1 MWGFL
6 LGGVVL
12 AVASLLGEVPGRSAP
27 QASQL
32 EVPAGSGFDQAGVD
46 VPIAPPA
53 IQPPAASQSSAPLVT
68 APEAPVAPSLS
79 GEVTSSASVPQ
90 TGGAEGLATPPSG
103 ASDSGVVLRTETA
116 PGGDTNTAISTPTA
130 EPAPETSSEP
140 AAPIEIAEPEPEP
153 APAEPEASEAVEV
166 TSTEAEQSEQPAEPV
181 VEQEAA
187 PEEESTEV
195 VEAPAAPEE
204 EEAPVEEVAEAE
216 PEIQEEP
223 EATGIAPTQRPQATA
238 GGFGNRAD
246 GVTVNRLTD
255 SEQAAQEGE
264 TATDVAPQDP
274 RAIIRN
280 AMTDDWA
287 GPDDRPLVS
296 FILIDEAGDAALL
309 GALGSFDGPLTFA
322 LPATAS
328 QAARDRYRNAGHEIV
343 VIADIPE
350 ASQPSDVEVIME
362 SSLSAVPEA
371 VAVLDGTLSGF
382 RGNRNVA
389 GQVVEI
395 LAASGHGMVTVAQGL
410 DAASQIAS
418 REGVPSG
425 TIYRDLDSDGQ
436 NNSVIRRFLDQ
447 AAFRAQQEGQVIL
460 LGRLKAETISA
471 LLIWH
476 QQDRASRVN
485 LAPLSAVLL
494 AE

>member
-1 MWGFL
+1 M
-6 LGGVVL
+6 L

-32 EVPAGSGFDQAGVD
+32 EVPAGSGFDQFGVD
-46 VPIAPPA
+46 VPVAPPA
-53 IQPPAASQSSAPLVT
+53 IQPPAEPQSSAPLVT

-79 GEVTSSASVPQ
+79 GDVTSSASIPQ
-90 TGGAEGLATPPSG
+90 TGGVEVLAQPPAG
-103 ASDSGVVLRTETA
+103 ASDSGVVLRAETA
-116 PGGDTNTAISTPTA
+116 PVGDANTGISTPTA
-130 EPAPETSSEP
+130 EPAPETSSAP
-140 AAPIEIAEPEPEP
+140 AAPIEVAEPKPAPEPEPEL
-153 APAEPEASEAVEV
+153 A
-166 TSTEAEQSEQPAEPV
+166 
-181 VEQEAA
+181 AA
-187 PEEESTEV
+187 PEETTATED
-195 VEAPAAPEE
+195 EAPQEEEPTVAAEVPAAPEE
-204 EEAPVEEVAEAE
+204 EAPEEEVAAVE
-216 PEIQEEP
+216 PVTEPVTETEP
-223 EATGIAPTQRPQATA
+223 EATEAAPTQRPQATA
-238 GGFGNRAD
+238 GGFGNRAN

-255 SEQAAQEGE
+255 SQQAEEKVE
-264 TATDVAPQDP
+264 TATDVEPQDP

-350 ASQPSDVEVIME
+350 AAQPSDIEVVME
-362 SSLSAVPEA
+362 GSMIAVPEA

-382 RGNRNVA
+382 RGDRRVA
-389 GQVVEI
+389 EQVVDI
-395 LAASGHGMVTVAQGL
+395 LGASGHGMVTVAQGL
-410 DAASQIAS
+410 DAASQIAG

-425 TIYRDLDSDGQ
+425 TIYRDLDAQGQ